1 MQQVWRKRWRNTT
14 WFALGAVTLVLLVS
28 AVNKKNHKAC
38 RGMEVSFKNDGN
50 NFFIE
55 EKGVADLLKVNGLVI
70 GQPVET
76 INLKALEETLKND
89 QWIAEAQLFFDNNQ
103 VLQVI
108 VEEKTP
114 VARIFTTEGISY
126 YIDSACKK
134 LPLSE
139 KLSARIPMF
148 TNFPSDR
155 AQLSKPDSEL
165 LASVK
170 ELAMFIQADDFWKA
184 QVSQVDITP
193 EGFVMIPTVGDHLVE
208 LGKGGDWQQKF
219 DRLFSFY
226 KQVWTKVGFEKY
238 GKIDVQFDGQVVAT
252 LKGAK
257 SATIDSVKAGVAYD
271 HLVEDVT
278 QSEEDSKQESSVTV
292 AVKDTNSGAKAVFV
306 KNETVV
312 RAKTQMKR
320 ILIEKKNIKPLA
332 KKEAAAKQ
340 IVKLSAEK
348 LRNEEK
354 ERVKQQQAKQAT
366 AKQMATSKPSEGS
379 KVPKAIMRKP
389 LVPL

>member
-1 MQQVWRKRWRNTT
+1 MQQVWRKRWTNTA
-14 WFALGAVTLVLLVS
+14 WFALGATTLVLLVC

-38 RGMEVSFKNDGN
+38 KGIEVTFKNDGN
-50 NFFIE
+50 NFFTE
-55 EKGVADLLKVNGLVI
+55 EKGIADVLKANGLVI
-70 GQPVET
+70 GQPVQT
-76 INLKALEETLKND
+76 INLRALEATLKND
-89 QWIAEAQLFFDNNQ
+89 QWIANAQLFFDNSQ
-103 VLQVI
+103 TLQVI

-114 VARIFTTEGISY
+114 VARIFTTEGVSY

-134 LPLSE
+134 LPLSG

-155 AQLSKPDSEL
+155 EKLSKPDSEL

-170 ELAMFIQADDFWKA
+170 ELAMFIQADDFWIA

-193 EGFVMIPTVGDHLVE
+193 DGFVMIPTVGDHIVE

-238 GKIDVQFDGQVVAT
+238 GKIDVQFAGQVVAT

-257 SATIDSVKAGVAYD
+257 SATIDSAKAGIAYD

-278 QSEEDSKQESSVTV
+278 QSNESNNLDASIPF
-292 AVKDTNSGAKAVFV
+292 AAKDTNTGAKGVFV
-306 KNETVV
+306 KNAMVAPAKKQMEKTVTET
-312 RAKTQMKR
+312 
-320 ILIEKKNIKPLA
+320 KNIKPQA
-332 KKEAAAKQ
+332 KKEAATKQ
-340 IVKLSAEK
+340 TVKSTVEK
-348 LRNEEK
+348 ARNEGK
-354 ERVKQQQAKQAT
+354 ERIKHQAKQT
-366 AKQMATSKPSEGS
+366 QAKQMAVSKQSDGS
-379 KVPKAIMRKP
+379 KVPKAVMRKP
-389 LVPL
+389 LIPL